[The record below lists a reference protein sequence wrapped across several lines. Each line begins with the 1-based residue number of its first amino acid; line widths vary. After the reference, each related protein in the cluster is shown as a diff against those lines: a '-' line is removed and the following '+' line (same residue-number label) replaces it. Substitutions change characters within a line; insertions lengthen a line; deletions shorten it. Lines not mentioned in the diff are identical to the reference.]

1 MPKIDEYLDIINLPH
16 HESRTRKKMSLNDRA
31 AQFAPFAA
39 LNGHDDEMKEV
50 ARLTEK
56 VANLTNEKIEEINV
70 KLQMIKFNI
79 NTIVFRF
86 IYFIKDK
93 KKIGGTYKIVEGK
106 VKDIDDFYKI
116 IVLDDDTII
125 KIEDIVDIEGDIF
138 NSFYD

>member
-93 KKIGGTYKIVEGK
+93 KKTGGTYKIVEGK